1 MLLFIRLVEWLP
13 VARYGRRFTRLD
25 VPAPH
30 APADSVCRMH
40 RVLLLRRGCWG
51 LRTLVLMGY
60 YGRPDASSEIGY
72 RADPRGWEA
81 RR

>member
-1 MLLFIRLVEWLP
+1 MAADGPLRPPLP
-13 VARYGRRFTRLD
+13 RLD
-25 VPAPH
+25 AHDGAPLLGLQEPA
-30 APADSVCRMH
+30 
-40 RVLLLRRGCWG
+40 LLLRRGSWG

-60 YGRPDASSEIGY
+60 YGRPDAKQEIGY